1 MNNSFH
7 PCGLL
12 KETQSIISL
21 QPTNHWLEGHDVPA
35 IMGSF
40 PEVDDTAH
48 LVAYL
53 IRGEAPAR
61 GFGVVLAYKGSTN
74 SVDWKV
80 NMDSTSGQGF
90 KCYW

>member
-1 MNNSFH
+1 
-7 PCGLL
+7 
-12 KETQSIISL
+12 
-21 QPTNHWLEGHDVPA
+21 
-35 IMGSF
+35 MGSL

-80 NMDSTSGQGF
+80 NMDSTSGQ
-90 KCYW
+90 WV

>member
-1 MNNSFH
+1 M
-7 PCGLL
+7 
-12 KETQSIISL
+12 
-21 QPTNHWLEGHDVPA
+21 PA

-80 NMDSTSGQGF
+80 NMDSTSGLRV
-90 KCYW
+90 